1 MLYREFINNA
11 PRICDYAIKLG
22 YLQDN
27 PLKKITVPK
36 RKVSVHEED
45 TSNFFSKE
53 ELEIS
58 RKEKR
63 YSYVFFFSNT
73 RLHRNAVGELLAIT
87 WKDIDF
93 NELYQDK

>member
-27 PLKKITVPK
+27 PFKKITVPK

-53 ELEIS
+53 ELEIFLKS
-58 RKEKR
+58 VENK
-63 YSYVFFFSNT
+63 
-73 RLHRNAVGELLAIT
+73 
-87 WKDIDF
+87 KDIRMYSF
-93 NELYQDK
+93 FRILAFTGMR

>member
-53 ELEIS
+53 ELEIFLKS
-58 RKEKR
+58 VENK
-63 YSYVFFFSNT
+63 
-73 RLHRNAVGELLAIT
+73 
-87 WKDIDF
+87 KDIRMYSF
-93 NELYQDK
+93 FEYSPSQECGRRALSHHMERY